1 MLMSAHRLC
10 PHQEAVVPQG
20 EEGTCGN
27 AFVRDSFSMTNTTQT
42 QVFVERSYTPPVSSL
57 AGVVLVER
65 AFLKKASF
73 APPQLDTK

>member
-1 MLMSAHRLC
+1 MLMSAHCLC

-27 AFVRDSFSMTNTTQT
+27 AFVRDSFSMMNTTQ
-42 QVFVERSYTPPVSSL
+42 VFAEPVFCL
-57 AGVVLVER
+57 AGVVLVEQT
-65 AFLKKASF
+65 FVKKFSF